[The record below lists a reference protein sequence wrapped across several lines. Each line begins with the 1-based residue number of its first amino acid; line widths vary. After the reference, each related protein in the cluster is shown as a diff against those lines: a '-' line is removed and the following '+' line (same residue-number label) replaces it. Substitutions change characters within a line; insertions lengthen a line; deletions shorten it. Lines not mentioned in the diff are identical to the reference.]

1 MTKASWLVTIGLTLC
16 AASAGVIGADVL
28 SDLGVSEG
36 RAKEAFFDSFAA
48 GTVSLVGN
56 GQVFKAAS
64 PQARAAMV
72 KTVTTLART
81 YTESDDFAR
90 RYADHREA
98 NAPDPLPKE
107 RTADDVLAKQ
117 RSDYEKQVTE
127 MRSMFD
133 DITPQQREV
142 LERGFAE
149 MRARF
154 DEMEKDGTKAQLD
167 AMLKVQRARDVAVY
181 EEQMREYERE
191 FPPEAGTLIGRRLR
205 RFLAVCDDIEFSAR
219 LVERDKKMRFVDP
232 ALENRTAEWKM
243 CFRAGQAATQTAREI
258 AQDWLK
264 VLEAKGV
271 GQAP

>member
-1 MTKASWLVTIGLTLC
+1 MTKTSWLLAVGLTLC
-16 AASAGVIGADVL
+16 AAGAAAVAADVL

-36 RAKEAFFDSFAA
+36 RAKEAFFDSFASGA
-48 GTVSLVGN
+48 VSLVGN
-56 GQVFKAAS
+56 VQAFKAAS

-72 KTVTTLART
+72 KTVTAMARA

-98 NAPDPLPKE
+98 NAPDPLGTE

-133 DITPQQREV
+133 QITPQQKEV

-167 AMLKVQRARDVAVY
+167 AMLKVQRARDVAAY

-191 FPPEAGTLIGRRLR
+191 FPKDAGTLIGRRLR
-205 RFLAVCDDIEFSAR
+205 RFLAVCDDIDFSAR
-219 LVERDKKMRFVDP
+219 LVDRDKKMRFIDA

-243 CFRAGQAATQTAREI
+243 CFRAGQAATQAAREF
-258 AQDWLK
+258 AQNWLK
-264 VLEAKGV
+264 ALEARGV
-271 GQAP
+271 QP